1 MKRPNGFDRG
11 AEPPRPE
18 PEPLPR
24 GQNATPVGDRGAQ
37 AAENALGDDSVWR
50 ARLSRATRR
59 TSPAGSTADGDEAE
73 TLDAQQADA
82 IDDTADDAPLAP
94 TVDLSDV
101 RAARGSSVEG
111 VSPAD
116 EHPTVDLSAL
126 EQRKSSVLDR
136 FRGDDED
143 AVRVAER
150 RLAKAAKQRK
160 QQERRERRRFS
171 AESRGRRRQWIIV
184 ISAVAALML
193 FVGAGVFT
201 PLMAVREVQVVGA
214 KSVDAAAV
222 QAALNRF
229 DGTPLALVDDAEVHR
244 ALEPF
249 PLIQR
254 YAVERVPPHTLV
266 VKIEERVPVISVPGA
281 DGVSLYDAAGVL
293 LGSVKDAPAGVP
305 TGEGALT
312 DLGSA
317 AFRSASRALRDMPV
331 DLRKQITTA
340 TATSAQDVTFT
351 LDSGITVLW
360 GEADDSRRKAVVLQ
374 SILTSLAGQPITRI
388 DVSSTEAPVYE

>member
-1 MKRPNGFDRG
+1 
-11 AEPPRPE
+11 
-18 PEPLPR
+18 
-24 GQNATPVGDRGAQ
+24 
-37 AAENALGDDSVWR
+37 
-50 ARLSRATRR
+50 
-59 TSPAGSTADGDEAE
+59 
-73 TLDAQQADA
+73 
-82 IDDTADDAPLAP
+82 
-94 TVDLSDV
+94 
-101 RAARGSSVEG
+101 
-111 VSPAD
+111 
-116 EHPTVDLSAL
+116 
-126 EQRKSSVLDR
+126 
-136 FRGDDED
+136 
-143 AVRVAER
+143 
-150 RLAKAAKQRK
+150 
-160 QQERRERRRFS
+160 
-171 AESRGRRRQWIIV
+171 
-184 ISAVAALML
+184 ML

-293 LGSVKDAPAGVP
+293 LGSVKDAPVGVP

-331 DLRKQITTA
+331 ELRKQITTA